1 MNDYTIVTDNSTN
14 NVESQ
19 ERKMRRKKP
28 FVKCVVSI
36 LCVMCIMLGSGYV
49 GARIAHGNYS
59 PSNINLQATGM
70 QIPIQPIPTETN
82 VDSGVSLLNEIVSQT
97 SDKLT
102 LPELFEG
109 ANPAVVAI
117 STEVIGNNAFG
128 RMTTRPSAGSGF
140 IISSDGYIVTNDH
153 VIENANSIMVLLYDG
168 REIPAT
174 VVGRAPDSDIAVI
187 KIEDENLPFLTFGNS
202 DIIRVGEQVAAIGNP
217 LGELANSMTVGHI
230 SALNRDINID
240 GTSHNK
246 IQTDAA
252 VNRGNS
258 GGPLLNLYGE
268 VIGVVSA
275 KSTGMDVEGLGFAI
289 PSSYAENIVRQL
301 VEYGFVRGRAVLGVN
316 IQYGNGIVQVVSIV
330 NNSAAERAGIMSGDI
345 LLSANGTQLAN
356 FSDLRTI
363 LDESSPGEIIEVG
376 VRRGGEDITL
386 TAVLDEHRPIGL

>member
-1 MNDYTIVTDNSTN
+1 
-14 NVESQ
+14 
-19 ERKMRRKKP
+19 
-28 FVKCVVSI
+28 
-36 LCVMCIMLGSGYV
+36 MLGSGYV